1 MSIENTVRVI
11 RKPDGTIW
19 QVMQDGTLQ
28 PYSEEMDWDGFYA
41 LTEDEIEAQRLEDLD
56 LFDDEHSI
64 RVPNVREIREKLGLS
79 PEAFADRFA
88 LNPWQVKRWE
98 AREEHTSWETDLY
111 LRVIDTH
118 PEAVDDAIRAYR
130 SRRAIPKEESK
141 SQPPAPMPGKRR
153 KNA

>member
-1 MSIENTVRVI
+1 MS
-11 RKPDGTIW
+11 DGS
-19 QVMQDGTLQ
+19 LQ
-28 PYSEEMDWDGFYA
+28 PYVEEEADRERFNA
-41 LTEDEIEAQRLEDLD
+41 TTEEEIEAQRLEDLE

-64 RVPNVREIREKLGLS
+64 RVPNVREIREGLGLS

-153 KNA
+153 KSA